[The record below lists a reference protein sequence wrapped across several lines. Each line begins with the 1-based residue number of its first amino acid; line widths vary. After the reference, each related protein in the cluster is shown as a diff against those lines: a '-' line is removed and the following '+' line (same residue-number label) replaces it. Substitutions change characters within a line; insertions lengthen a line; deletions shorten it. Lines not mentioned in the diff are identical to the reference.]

1 MWFPEMLFP
10 FCIQA
15 DDDGWSHFDLTD
27 LESKCLEAGFY
38 RVLEKL
44 FDKQER
50 EDEILDCY
58 LLDTSRRRLVFT
70 WLTRARV
77 SDNQL
82 LEKMNDLVEIDVAKF
97 ANIVLKYSEMNNIIL
112 KVTDKLEENRPKLF
126 EFLQNIL
133 ALPSQLITKEMHDRY
148 LQLMCEFNPDTVCE
162 YLQNKENHEHYDIF
176 VAYKLC
182 EKFSLTKSKVYLLER
197 QGRIAEAFKILKE
210 NLDSVINCEVNSV
223 EKVNDEVTCV
233 VEFCQRAST
242 SISHE
247 DKEKMWCSLLD
258 ACVKP
263 MSKIQDPDVLFS
275 WRQLVRNIVSSM
287 LGHVTNSKVVSVIVS
302 EPGYSSG
309 AWGDVKQVIG
319 DILETA
325 RYEVRLLE
333 RTIATIRAETAQLC
347 EKRVQV
353 KTRGVRCETNLN
365 LSKAEEDQERVK
377 RARNFLKKYTRSED
391 EKDDKFS
398 ASSILKSEKFP
409 LKLKPENQAFKS

>member
-1 MWFPEMLFP
+1 
-10 FCIQA
+10 
-15 DDDGWSHFDLTD
+15 
-27 LESKCLEAGFY
+27 
-38 RVLEKL
+38 
-44 FDKQER
+44 
-50 EDEILDCY
+50 
-58 LLDTSRRRLVFT
+58 
-70 WLTRARV
+70 
-77 SDNQL
+77 
-82 LEKMNDLVEIDVAKF
+82 
-97 ANIVLKYSEMNNIIL
+97 MNNIIL

-162 YLQNKENHEHYDIF
+162 YLQNKEN
-176 VAYKLC
+176 
-182 EKFSLTKSKVYLLER
+182 
-197 QGRIAEAFKILKE
+197 
-210 NLDSVINCEVNSV
+210 
-223 EKVNDEVTCV
+223 DEVTCV

-287 LGHVTNSKVVSVIVS
+287 LCHVTNSKVVSVIVS

-325 RYEVRLLE
+325 RYVVRLLE